1 MQQMLLLETWSSRI
15 YLMVRDKTSAH
26 MALEYRVLCE
36 PCLVHCSQIL
46 YLYTA
51 VELSQIARGFG
62 NSIFQKYFDRL
73 RIVEQWLDEF
83 MYRSGMS
90 DG

>member
-1 MQQMLLLETWSSRI
+1 M
-15 YLMVRDKTSAH
+15 
-26 MALEYRVLCE
+26 
-36 PCLVHCSQIL
+36 HCSQIL